1 MMTGSFVCRWAV
13 RVRLAVVCFLFPERL
28 FAPPPAF
35 PFLLEPPE
43 RGRRPDPLRPDPL
56 RDAVVPRAEPDLP
69 FVVAFFPVL
78 PPDFGVPGLLR
89 DPPDEERRAFRF
101 PPGETVVGRI
111 TSGGSSL

>member
-13 RVRLAVVCFLFPERL
+13 RVRLVAVVRFLFPERL
-28 FAPPPAF
+28 FAPPPAL

-43 RGRRPDPLRPDPL
+43 RGPRPDPL
-56 RDAVVPRAEPDLP
+56 RDAVVPRAGPDLP
-69 FVVAFFPVL
+69 FAVAFFPVL
-78 PPDFGVPGLLR
+78 PPDFGLPDVLR

-101 PPGETVVGRI
+101 PPAETVAGRI

>member
-1 MMTGSFVCRWAV
+1 
-13 RVRLAVVCFLFPERL
+13 VRLVAVVRFLFPERL

-43 RGRRPDPLRPDPL
+43 REPRPAPSRPDPL
-56 RDAVVPRAEPDLP
+56 RDAVAPRAEPDLP

-78 PPDFGVPGLLR
+78 LPGFGVPDVLR
-89 DPPDEERRAFRF
+89 GPLDEERRAFRF
-101 PPGETVVGRI
+101 PPAETVVGRI